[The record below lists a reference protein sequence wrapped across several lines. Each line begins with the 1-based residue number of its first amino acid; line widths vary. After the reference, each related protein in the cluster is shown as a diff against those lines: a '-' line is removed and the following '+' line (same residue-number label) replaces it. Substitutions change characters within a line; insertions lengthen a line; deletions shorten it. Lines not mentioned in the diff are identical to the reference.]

1 MGRETLQEWDVRD
14 RLVSTTL
21 PDGSVI

>member
-21 PDGSVI
+21 PDG